1 MIVNLTRKKF
11 LEMVQ
16 KIELINWFEINYAVQ
31 KKPSRPPPP
40 KNIQLWQYLAMKLSF
55 HIWVSTSLFQTY
67 FGRSFSGISPPKVL
81 GVGTFSKEKGFS
93 WGTNFWRSN
102 LLGDCSSWRRLRGT
116 NDQIMPRGDKFH
128 KMHFTVIWPL

>member
-40 KNIQLWQYLAMKLSF
+40 EKYTVMAISCHEIIFPYLSF
-55 HIWVSTSLFQTY
+55 
-67 FGRSFSGISPPKVL
+67 
-81 GVGTFSKEKGFS
+81 
-93 WGTNFWRSN
+93 N
-102 LLGDCSSWRRLRGT
+102 
-116 NDQIMPRGDKFH
+116 
-128 KMHFTVIWPL
+128 

>member
-1 MIVNLTRKKF
+1 MIVNVTRKKF

-31 KKPSRPPPP
+31 NKPPRPPPPPPP

-93 WGTNFWRSN
+93 WGTNFWRQIYWGIV
-102 LLGDCSSWRRLRGT
+102 LPGGDSGGLMIRSCQGETS
-116 NDQIMPRGDKFH
+116 
-128 KMHFTVIWPL
+128 FTKCILQ